1 METWSILRVLVLL
14 TAANAAPVLARD
26 LLRNRLA
33 IPIDGGAKFADG
45 RPIFGTSK
53 TFRGVMAAAVA
64 TTICAPLLGMGW
76 DIGLRVGIAAMAGD
90 LASSF
95 VKRRL
100 NVPSGGRAT
109 GLDQLPESLLP
120 VLACWRA
127 LSLSFLDAIII
138 CAVFMLGEMAI
149 SPLLYR
155 LRLRERPY

>member
-1 METWSILRVLVLL
+1 MEMWAILRVLLLL

-33 IPIDGGAKFADG
+33 IPIDGGTTFADG
-45 RPIFGTSK
+45 RPILGSSK
-53 TFRGVMAAAVA
+53 TFRGIVASVGA
-64 TTICAPLLGMGW
+64 TTICTLLLGMGW
-76 DIGLRVGIAAMAGD
+76 DVGLRVGIAAMAGD

-100 NVPSGGRAT
+100 NVPPGGRAT

-120 VLACWRA
+120 LLACWRA

-155 LRLRERPY
+155 WRLRERPY